1 MKLAIGA
8 DEAAF
13 ELKEAIKTFLA
24 EQTVVAV
31 ECTDFGVHSLE
42 PVDYP
47 DIALAVAQEVAS
59 GKCERGILLCG
70 TGLGMAI
77 AANKVPG
84 IRAATCHDTYSAE
97 RAQKSTNAQVLTLGA
112 RVIGPELAKQVVM
125 AWLTSE
131 FAGGGS
137 TRKVAKICAIEA
149 SFADGGRAT
158 VAKKLPAEAH
168 KCGHGE

>member
-24 EQTVVAV
+24 QQTAMAV
-31 ECTDFGVHSLE
+31 ECMDFGVHSLE

-59 GKCERGILLCG
+59 GNCERGILLCG

-97 RAQKSTNAQVLTLGA
+97 RAQKSNNAQIITLGA

-137 TRKVAKICAIEA
+137 TRKVAKIRAIEE
-149 SFADGGRAT
+149 SFADG
-158 VAKKLPAEAH
+158 AKGMADKNL
-168 KCGHGE
+168 

>member
-24 EQTVVAV
+24 QQTAVAV
-31 ECTDFGVHSLE
+31 EYTDFGVHSLE

-59 GKCERGILLCG
+59 GRCERGVLLCG

-97 RAQKSTNAQVLTLGA
+97 RAQKSNNAQIITLGA

-137 TRKVAKICAIEA
+137 SRKVANICAIEE
-149 SFADGGRAT
+149 SFADG
-158 VAKKLPAEAH
+158 AKEMADRNLQSPAP
-168 KCGHGE
+168 KCANT